1 MRAGKTLM
9 TLELEK
15 NMLVYICSCSKV
27 PKKMLIDCLFFESN
41 RAQEIRTTTITKS
54 PFKIYLPIEY
64 YVEKLT
70 DKTLEVE
77 ELQKRIQALE
87 DQLTSATAPT
97 CQNNVENGDLIAQ
110 RLKFSGLYENR
121 AESNDEISDHQNNQ
135 GDHSFGADQL
145 MAEAETTVNSNKRR
159 RENDDDSNVIATK
172 KRVIQSTFETQNAV
186 ITQDSE
192 NVTKHTG
199 EKQFQC
205 SCCSKHFSRLDEL
218 KWHMRTHGKSRKK
231 LQSGKKSHQ
240 CNRCNKCFAYKHH
253 LRRHM
258 KVHRDEL
265 IIKII

>member
-15 NMLVYICSCSKV
+15 NMLVYIFSCSKV

-70 DKTLEVE
+70 DKILEVE
-77 ELQKRIQALE
+77 RLQKRIQALE
-87 DQLTSATAPT
+87 DQLTSAKAPT

-110 RLKFSGLYENR
+110 SLKFSGLYENR

-135 GDHSFGADQL
+135 GDYTFGADQL

-192 NVTKHTG
+192 TTLIGRGPESVTLDALNRSEYKNYCLFNLNS
-199 EKQFQC
+199 KSNC
-205 SCCSKHFSRLDEL
+205 SQNENTIRNSIFC
-218 KWHMRTHGKSRKK
+218 
-231 LQSGKKSHQ
+231 
-240 CNRCNKCFAYKHH
+240 
-253 LRRHM
+253 
-258 KVHRDEL
+258 
-265 IIKII
+265 